1 MKKWAATQWA
11 GSHGLRPYGPPGGG
25 GGGEGYI
32 VSKYVHNP
40 LLIGR
45 RKFDLRLY
53 VLVTSFRPLRVYMSR
68 LGFARFCGVEYDP
81 ASEKIDD
88 AYVHLTN
95 VAVQKHSDDY
105 NSSHGNKWPLN
116 TLRTYL
122 ESNFGGARARQ
133 LFKDINAIVVHSLKA
148 VQGVMNHDKHCF
160 ELYGYDIIID
170 ADLKPW
176 LIEVNA
182 SPSLAA
188 TTDPDMQLKT
198 SVLTDTLSLIAPQD
212 QVDLS
217 RPAPA
222 CLRRCGSMDLLLDE
236 SSTRSK

>member
-1 MKKWAATQWA
+1 M
-11 GSHGLRPYGPPGGG
+11 
-25 GGGEGYI
+25 
-32 VSKYVHNP
+32 
-40 LLIGR
+40 
-45 RKFDLRLY
+45 
-53 VLVTSFRPLRVYMSR
+53 
-68 LGFARFCGVEYDP
+68 
-81 ASEKIDD
+81 
-88 AYVHLTN
+88 
-95 VAVQKHSDDY
+95 
-105 NSSHGNKWPLN
+105 
-116 TLRTYL
+116 
-122 ESNFGGARARQ
+122 
-133 LFKDINAIVVHSLKA
+133 VHSLKA

-212 QVDLS
+212 RVDLS
-217 RPAPA
+217 GPAPA